1 MKTYTAKISREKQDE
16 HSFLVA
22 LIPAPSIPEEFAEN
36 KEVHIAECAVVA
48 ANHAL
53 DGKNKW
59 AYVHLEADEK
69 QTIGDA
75 LVAAC
80 APMYEWVWCNL
91 YVDGQD
97 PLSNRE
103 EKLVEY
109 VEFLLDYSRRIAQSQ
124 ITPADLV
131 VLMEIRKTMKEIKNG
146 KE

>member
-1 MKTYTAKISREKQDE
+1 MKNYTAKISKEKQDE

-22 LIPAPSIPEEFAEN
+22 IIPAPAIPEEFAEN

-53 DGKNKW
+53 DGKNRW

-91 YVDGQD
+91 YADGQD
-97 PLSNRE
+97 PLTERE

-109 VEFLLDYSRRIAQSQ
+109 VEFLLDYARRVAQRQ
-124 ITPADLV
+124 ITSVDLV
-131 VLMEIRKTMKEIKNG
+131 NLIEIRKTLKEIKNG